1 MAVPEVKVYVDFV
14 TDALSGSNFLY
25 LDSPV
30 EGLLDEFTLGGAIS
44 PVDVTDNVERV
55 SIRKGRNRITNRFE
69 AGTADVVVI
78 DENGSWNPDNTAS
91 PYYPNVLPLRRIMIK
106 ALYNGVLYPLF
117 TGYIQKYNN
126 NYYRGVDGLSR
137 VVLQCTDAFSLFS
150 ASYVTTVTG
159 AANGDTGKERIDQI
173 LDMISFP
180 AALRKLDTG
189 NTVLA
194 NDPGTNRS
202 VLEALQTIEQTEL
215 GGIYVDS
222 IGRINF
228 ISRDDL
234 ILSEAF
240 VGTYIYADEI
250 FAAFVTYE
258 SSNVLYDDTFL
269 VNDVTVQRTTVNT
282 SPPYLPQNAFDQT
295 SIDKYFVHSGE
306 RTDVLLQTDA
316 EALDMAR
323 MILATRKDP
332 ETRIDEVNLNL
343 YDQQATDLLQ
353 VGAIS
358 LELLA
363 RIRVRKTIIGAQK
376 LIVDPVILGI
386 NHDITRNSWKT
397 KFLTGEPYV
406 TGFVLNSSFGGILDE
421 DVLSY

>member
-30 EGLLDEFTLGGAIS
+30 EGLLDEFTLGGAIT
-44 PVDVTDNVERV
+44 PVDVTANVERV
-55 SIRKGRNRITNRFE
+55 SIRKGRNRISNRFE

-78 DENGSWNPDNTAS
+78 DQDGDWNPDNTIS
-91 PYYPNVLPLRRIMIK
+91 PYYPNVLPLRRISIK

-150 ASYVTTVTG
+150 ASTVTTVTG

-173 LDMISFP
+173 LDMVSFP

-189 NTVLA
+189 NTTLA
-194 NDPGTNRS
+194 NDPGTNRT

-234 ILSEAF
+234 ILSESF

-269 VNDVTVQRTTVNT
+269 INDVTVQRTTVNT
-282 SPPYLPQNAFDQT
+282 TPPYLPQNAFDQD
-295 SIDKYFVHSGE
+295 SINKYFVHAGE
-306 RTDVLLQTDA
+306 RKDVLLQTDA

-332 ETRIDEVNLNL
+332 ETRVDEINLNL

-358 LELLA
+358 LELLS
-363 RIRVRKTIIGAQK
+363 RIRVRKTIIGFQK

-386 NHDITRNSWKT
+386 HHDITRNSWKT

-406 TGFVLNSSFGGILDE
+406 TGFVLNSSFGGILNE